1 MILRNQKREEASM
14 PKKPSENEEEFIART
29 EYERLKKN

>member
-1 MILRNQKREEASM
+1 M

-29 EYERLKKN
+29 EYERQKKIKEEKNKNIAEE